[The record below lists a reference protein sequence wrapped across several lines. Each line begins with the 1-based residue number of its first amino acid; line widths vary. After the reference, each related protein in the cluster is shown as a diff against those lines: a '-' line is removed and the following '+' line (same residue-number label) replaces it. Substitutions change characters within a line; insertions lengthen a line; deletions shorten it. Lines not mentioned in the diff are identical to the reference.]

1 MKKPIKNP
9 IAAMVQPLAGQKLP
23 DNFMQTTANF
33 GGTYDKRDLSSL
45 WKNPQWSGKL
55 SADNIN
61 ITQQSRLGVFGKPK
75 EDGTVQ

>member
-1 MKKPIKNP
+1 MPQKARNINITPNALP
-9 IAAMVQPLAGQKLP
+9 GRRLEAGWDKELGQI
-23 DNFMQTTANF
+23 

-45 WKNPQWSGKL
+45 WKSPNWSGKL

-61 ITQQSRLGVFGKPK
+61 LTQQSRLGVFGKPK